1 MCLNSIKKHNLSTKL
16 NIAMSFI
23 KKKEYCYVWQCY
35 CFVVIVNAH
44 VSHTSTQQP
53 PLSPLYILPLM
64 RMGKVSEKTRRLL
77 NGINDLPEDI
87 HIHFIFSLW
96 WEWEKFLRRQER
108 LLNGINDL
116 PEDIHNMWKYR
127 YPLNGKFSLP

>member
-1 MCLNSIKKHNLSTKL
+1 MCLNLIEKRNLPTKL

-23 KKKEYCYVWQCY
+23 KKKKNIAMSVTI
-35 CFVVIVNAH
+35 VHVIVNAH

-87 HIHFIFSLW
+87 HIHFIFSL
-96 WEWEKFLRRQER
+96 
-108 LLNGINDL
+108 
-116 PEDIHNMWKYR
+116 
-127 YPLNGKFSLP
+127 